1 MERKSRYCV
10 NMALYLKPDR
20 VGEFIKVIL
29 ADKEATLRLEPGA
42 RQFTFGRS
50 PTDPTRFFLHEEF
63 DD

>member
-1 MERKSRYCV
+1 
-10 NMALYLKPDR
+10 MALYLKPDR